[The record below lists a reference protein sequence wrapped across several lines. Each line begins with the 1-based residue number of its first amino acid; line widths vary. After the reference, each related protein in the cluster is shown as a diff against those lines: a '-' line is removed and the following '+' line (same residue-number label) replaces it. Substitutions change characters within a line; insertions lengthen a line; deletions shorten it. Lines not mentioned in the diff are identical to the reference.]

1 MKPKISLILSSG
13 GARGYAHIGVI
24 EALEQAGYEIVS
36 ISGSSMGALIG
47 GLYAAGKMQEYKE
60 WVLKLDFL
68 SVISLVD
75 FSFSSG
81 GMIKGEKV
89 FEKMEPFLKAFTIE
103 DLPIKFTAVATDL
116 NSKKEIWFQEGNLRD
131 AIRAS
136 IAIPTILTP
145 VLDGD
150 RILVDGGVLN
160 PMPVAPTMSD
170 HVDLR
175 IAVNLNA
182 SHIRPLKKPA
192 MPKTEQKKQHEAESR
207 FESFLSKIGLKKD
220 KAPKEKRDTIGRFDM
235 LNRTL
240 DTMQASL
247 TRYKI
252 AGYAPDILVQV
263 PASSCRFY
271 DFHKAYEMI
280 AVGKEAAIHALEKY
294 HEQQKGGVV

>member
-1 MKPKISLILSSG
+1 MSKRISLILSSG

-24 EALEQAGYEIVS
+24 EQLEKAGYEIVS

-47 GLYAAGKMQEYKE
+47 GLYAAGKLQAYKE
-60 WVLKLDFL
+60 WVLTLDFM
-68 SVISLVD
+68 SIISLVD
-75 FSFSSG
+75 FSFSAG
-81 GMIKGEKV
+81 GMIKGERV
-89 FEKMEPFLKAFTIE
+89 FEKMEPFLKGIKIE
-103 DLPIKFTAVATDL
+103 DLPIKYTAVVTDL
-116 NSKKEIWFQEGNLRD
+116 TAKKEIWFQEGSLRD

-136 IAIPTILTP
+136 IAIPTIFTP
-145 VLDGD
+145 VISGD

-182 SHIRPLKKPA
+182 SHTRPLKKPLV
-192 MPKTEQKKQHEAESR
+192 PKGEQKKQQETESR
-207 FESFLSKIGLKKD
+207 FATILEKIGLRKNKK
-220 KAPKEKRDTIGRFDM
+220 KEQEEIGRFDM

-240 DTMQASL
+240 DTMQSSL

-252 AGYAPDILVQV
+252 ASYAPDLLVQI

-271 DFHKAYEMI
+271 DFHKAYELI
-280 AVGKEAAIHALEKY
+280 AIGQEAADQALVKY
-294 HEQQKGGVV
+294 QQQQKGGLI